1 MCAGRCL
8 VRPVPPLAIQAFFLP
23 RMAPGDLLI
32 SEHKRIGDL
41 ARLNLG
47 GLLLRYNLIGLRLA
61 QRLALSAA
69 VSALATAG
77 LTIGLTKPAL
87 AEFEIQESQV
97 EQGEV
102 ELEYRGAVHWGF
114 PKAER
119 EEAEEAEEG
128 EGEEEAGEVAEEEEE
143 GEFLRQSHDFE
154 FAYGI
159 SDRLLFST
167 TFGTD
172 EPLEENYDLS
182 SIELELQYEIIQRR
196 GNGLGLAFMG
206 GYGIAYR
213 DEEADEIEFGPI
225 VELASGNLL
234 LTLNPFF
241 SAQVGDYRETDGL
254 GFEYG
259 WRAEY
264 DFAKH
269 WGVGVE
275 MFGEIEDLSNAGS
288 FNEQAHSLGPTLFY
302 NPGGDD
308 DDEGEGEGGN
318 GDDDENEVAE
328 APETEFSLNVGVQF
342 GLTDV
347 TSDTA
352 LKFQGSLAF

>member
-1 MCAGRCL
+1 M
-8 VRPVPPLAIQAFFLP
+8 
-23 RMAPGDLLI
+23 
-32 SEHKRIGDL
+32 
-41 ARLNLG
+41 G

-61 QRLALSAA
+61 RRLALSAA

-97 EQGEV
+97 EKGEV

-159 SDRLLFST
+159 TERWLFST
-167 TFGTD
+167 TLGTD
-172 EPLEENYDLS
+172 EPLDGDYDVS
-182 SIELELQYEIIQRR
+182 SVEVELQYEIIQRE
-196 GNGLGLAFMG
+196 GNGLGLAFTG
-206 GYGIAYR
+206 GYGFATR
-213 DEEADEIEFGPI
+213 GGEADEIEFGPI

-234 LTLNPFF
+234 LTINPFF
-241 SAQVGDYRETDGL
+241 SAQVGDNRETDGL

-269 WGVGVE
+269 WGIGVE

-288 FNEQAHSLGPTLFY
+288 FDDQAHSLGPTLFY

-308 DDEGEGEGGN
+308 DEGEGEN
-318 GDDDENEVAE
+318 GDDDEKEVAE
-328 APETEFSLNVGVQF
+328 APEMEFSLNVGVQF